1 MIRTTTLIA
10 LALSA
15 IAAPVAAQDAQSVT
29 VHVADL
35 DLSTATG
42 QAALHRRISYA
53 AVSVCQPPAQKDDL
67 GMRRLSEV
75 CQHRAEA
82 AAMASIDSRK
92 TVNLA
97 AR

>member
-53 AVSVCQPPAQKDDL
+53 AAGVCQPPLPDDL
-67 GMRRLSEV
+67 GMRRLSKV
-75 CQHRAEA
+75 CQRNAMA